1 MQKKLKE
8 LLDEALGRTAHRIY
22 ARNCTI
28 KVISNSAAKILN
40 DAVHLQGHRNAQVT
54 YGLFYQ
60 DNLVQLMSF
69 SKTRY
74 NKNLKEDND

>member
-8 LLDEALGRTAHRIY
+8 LLDEALGRTTHRIY

-28 KVISNSAAKILN
+28 KVISNSEAKILN

-60 DNLVQLMSF
+60 DTLVQLMSF